1 MHETKPGD
9 QWVSL
14 GETGIPLSL
23 LREDKRERERESES
37 EEEGGRLSFDV
48 GCISS
53 PVNFCIEWER
63 HFPQISVIVATSIPI
78 GQWHALG
85 AGVINP

>member
-1 MHETKPGD
+1 MKQNLATNEYHWEKQEYP
-9 QWVSL
+9 WVCW
-14 GETGIPLSL
+14 GRT
-23 LREDKRERERESES
+23 RERERESES